1 MSKIANSDI
10 WPLVGWLEW
19 TNVLLSRNKPARHRL
34 DGGEAGGGAEAAWG
48 HGCVVAA
55 STHEWLANGNGES
68 GARFASNCR

>member
-1 MSKIANSDI
+1 M
-10 WPLVGWLEW
+10 
-19 TNVLLSRNKPARHRL
+19 LLSRNKPARHRL